1 MGREGLV
8 GQGIETRKGQQPIL
22 IGGIYR
28 GSEQHVS
35 LRAGGNDEAQITVT
49 KSGVVTTGKKYVLC
63 HAAHVSIR
71 IVAVTWHDL
80 PPVPETADDDSEAQ
94 NYCQPRNQHDD
105 QNADF
110 SVDSNE

>member
-1 MGREGLV
+1 MTL
-8 GQGIETRKGQQPIL
+8 
-22 IGGIYR
+22 
-28 GSEQHVS
+28 
-35 LRAGGNDEAQITVT
+35 
-49 KSGVVTTGKKYVLC
+49 KSPWPNPEWSPRVRNEKPVLC

-71 IVAVTWHDL
+71 FVAVTWHDL
-80 PPVPETADDDSEAQ
+80 PSVPETADDDSEAQ